1 MLAMAVRIKDLSDA
15 HLKEAYQSYLGSDTS
30 NWTVGL
36 GLLLELSRRFGDG
49 FERDAYLA
57 GLKRVIAIKPSL
69 KGREGKFFPENFVIP
84 LPELKALI
92 NELTSD
98 VCLAAIENVNIQP
111 LADTLRYDPP
121 VIRDLDQYGAQVEA
135 LLGKSKAIFKD
146 MTNRRLLSFGSCFAV
161 NIGRLL
167 REKGGSVYTLVIAE
181 DVNSPYNNLQLLKRV
196 FLGERTPISEELGL
210 VSDIDYD
217 TLRAEF
223 AKATDII
230 FTLGN
235 IYHLELDGSST
246 LMANGATVVA
256 ETPEETA
263 ACLRDIFG
271 LLRQHTRT
279 KIFASVSPIPVSGYR
294 GPGFASAIEA
304 DCVSKSQLRAALNTC
319 LKDFPDIHYVP
330 TFEVFRWLP
339 AHQAF
344 PTFGVDDGQARHI
357 AGHLLKRVL
366 DTIAG

>member
-1 MLAMAVRIKDLSDA
+1 MAVRIKDLSDA
-15 HLKEAYQSYLGSDTS
+15 HLKDAYQSYLGSDTS
-30 NWTVGL
+30 NWAVGL
-36 GLLLELSRRFGDG
+36 SLLVELSRRFGAGYDRG
-49 FERDAYLA
+49 SYLA
-57 GLKRVIAIKPSL
+57 GLKRVISIKPSL
-69 KGREGKFFPENFVIP
+69 KGREEKFFPDNFVIP

-111 LADTLRYDPP
+111 LAGTLRYEPP
-121 VIRDLDQYGAQVEA
+121 VITDLAQYAAQVEA
-135 LLGKSKAIFKD
+135 LLGQSKGIFKD
-146 MTNRRLLSFGSCFAV
+146 MANRRLLSFGSCFAV
-161 NIGRLL
+161 NVGRLL
-167 REKGGSVYTLVIAE
+167 REKGASVYTLVIAE

-217 TLRAEF
+217 ALKAEF

-235 IYHLELDGSST
+235 IYHLELDGAST

-256 ETPEETA
+256 ETPEQTSAYLKE
-263 ACLRDIFG
+263 IFG
-271 LLRQHTRT
+271 LLRQFTRT
-279 KIFASVSPIPVSGYR
+279 KVFASVSPIPVSGYR
-294 GPGFASAIEA
+294 GPEFASAIEA
-304 DCVSKSQLRAALNTC
+304 DCVSKSQLRAALNAC

-339 AHQAF
+339 AHQTFA
-344 PTFGVDDGQARHI
+344 TFGTDTGQARHI